1 MLILKKKYWGSTPGR
16 GTKSHK
22 LHSAT
27 NRKERKQKITSVDK
41 DIEKLK
47 TSYMVGGIVE
57 WCSSSGKQFGSS
69 PIS

>member
-16 GTKSHK
+16 VTKSHK

-27 NRKERKQKITSVDK
+27 NREEKTSVDK

-47 TSYMVGGIVE
+47 TSYIVGGFVK
-57 WCSSSGKQFGSS
+57 WCSSYGKQFGSS